1 MFVIIVGGGKLGA
14 NLTRILLEEGNE
26 IAVVDADW
34 NRYRELKEWF
44 PESAVFGNATELR
57 VLREAGIERADSL
70 VAVAGADQ
78 VNLVCSEL
86 AQKKY
91 KLSNVVARVN
101 NPQNLEVFRRSGIVH
116 AVSVTN
122 LMLATIHQEL
132 GVGDV
137 VRLMDLRKGNQE
149 IVELFVGPRSP
160 LAGRRFADIRFPASA
175 TILAVVSEISCEAPS
190 PDTVLKEGDA
200 ILAVVPLG
208 SEVELEAVVEGR
220 QNL

>member
-86 AQKKY
+86 AQRKY
-91 KLSNVVARVN
+91 KLRNVVARV
-101 NPQNLEVFRRSGIVH
+101 
-116 AVSVTN
+116 
-122 LMLATIHQEL
+122 
-132 GVGDV
+132 
-137 VRLMDLRKGNQE
+137 
-149 IVELFVGPRSP
+149 
-160 LAGRRFADIRFPASA
+160 
-175 TILAVVSEISCEAPS
+175 
-190 PDTVLKEGDA
+190 
-200 ILAVVPLG
+200 
-208 SEVELEAVVEGR
+208 
-220 QNL
+220 